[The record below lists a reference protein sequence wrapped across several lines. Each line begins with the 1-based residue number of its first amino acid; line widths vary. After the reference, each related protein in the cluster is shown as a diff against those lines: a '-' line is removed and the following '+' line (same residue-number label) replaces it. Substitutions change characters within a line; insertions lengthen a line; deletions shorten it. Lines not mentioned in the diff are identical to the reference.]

1 MDLGFADK
9 NQNVGNLA
17 AQAILQSTK
26 VQEQA
31 IENQLDEYDNLLND
45 EVRVMKRLNNL
56 VWLYGYTQVKYDSI
70 FGI

>member
-56 VWLYGYTQVKYDSI
+56 VWFYGYTQVKDDSI

>member
-56 VWLYGYTQVKYDSI
+56 V
-70 FGI
+70 